1 MKFSEDY
8 KKLKESSE
16 FNLFKQENPD
26 AFLSGCF
33 FVKDNEAKIETR
45 QIDFF
50 MLHKNKIA
58 TFTISNEIF
67 LRIEDQIIIENKR
80 NPLEFIDGIE
90 CDFDKI
96 EIMMNEELEKKVVD
110 RKINKIIAVL
120 HNYENKNLWIVTVML
135 NNFNM
140 LKLKVDADNGE
151 ILESKVSNLFDMVR
165 IEKKEK

>member
-96 EIMMNEELEKKVVD
+96 DKQEFLFFQTLSI
-110 RKINKIIAVL
+110 
-120 HNYENKNLWIVTVML
+120 
-135 NNFNM
+135 
-140 LKLKVDADNGE
+140 
-151 ILESKVSNLFDMVR
+151 LFDNFEDCFLLFQFWHQLIKQDVFF
-165 IEKKEK
+165 KVQS

>member
-1 MKFSEDY
+1 
-8 KKLKESSE
+8 
-16 FNLFKQENPD
+16 
-26 AFLSGCF
+26 
-33 FVKDNEAKIETR
+33 
-45 QIDFF
+45 
-50 MLHKNKIA
+50 
-58 TFTISNEIF
+58 
-67 LRIEDQIIIENKR
+67 
-80 NPLEFIDGIE
+80 
-90 CDFDKI
+90 
-96 EIMMNEELEKKVVD
+96 MMNEELEKKVVD